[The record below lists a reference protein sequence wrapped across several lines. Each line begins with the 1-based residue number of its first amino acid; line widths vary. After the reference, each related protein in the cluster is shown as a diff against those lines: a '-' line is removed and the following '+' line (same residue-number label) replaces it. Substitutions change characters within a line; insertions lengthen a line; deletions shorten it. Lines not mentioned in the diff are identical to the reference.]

1 MAPTEPSLDPFLYIY
16 IYILTC
22 PHKREW
28 GIRTN
33 DLRFMK
39 RDPQPIELLL
49 RNTHILFRLVIS
61 TQQLISRYMDGIHA
75 VGPTI

>member
-1 MAPTEPSLDPFLYIY
+1 
-16 IYILTC
+16 
-22 PHKREW
+22 
-28 GIRTN
+28 
-33 DLRFMK
+33 MK